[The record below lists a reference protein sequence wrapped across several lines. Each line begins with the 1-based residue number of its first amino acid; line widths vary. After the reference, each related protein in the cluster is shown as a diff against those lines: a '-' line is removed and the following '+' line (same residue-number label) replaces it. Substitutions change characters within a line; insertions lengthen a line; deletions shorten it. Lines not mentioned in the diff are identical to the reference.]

1 MNKELIVCRCEEVT
15 WQDIS
20 SALQAGAKT
29 AKAVKL
35 KTRAGMGICQG
46 RTCKPMLEKITAE
59 EMTAAIPER
68 SSLTHHYP
76 VRPLMLGELMDEKRD
91 ED

>member
-1 MNKELIVCRCEEVT
+1 MEKEMIVCRCEEVT

-20 SALQAGAKT
+20 DALEDGAKT

-46 RTCKPMLEKITAE
+46 KTCKPMLEKITAKE
-59 EMTAAIPER
+59 TDATVPEQ
-68 SSLTHHYP
+68 SALTHHYP
-76 VRPLMLGELMDEKRD
+76 VRAVLLGDLSKEK
-91 ED
+91 